1 MKKSLIIALAVVAGA
16 VFNTA
21 EAAGKKKKEKK
32 NDKAKVEA
40 VELKNAADSLSYSAG
55 MVRTE
60 GLVNYLEQSFNVD
73 TAYMDD
79 FVKGY
84 NDAMAKGFSES
95 NKAYFAGQQIAQ
107 MVSLRIFP
115 FLKDEFEGRPD
126 SLSEIGR
133 AHV

>member
-1 MKKSLIIALAVVAGA
+1 MKKSLIIALAIVAGA

-95 NKAYFAGQQIAQ
+95 NKAYFAG
-107 MVSLRIFP
+107 
-115 FLKDEFEGRPD
+115 
-126 SLSEIGR
+126 
-133 AHV
+133 